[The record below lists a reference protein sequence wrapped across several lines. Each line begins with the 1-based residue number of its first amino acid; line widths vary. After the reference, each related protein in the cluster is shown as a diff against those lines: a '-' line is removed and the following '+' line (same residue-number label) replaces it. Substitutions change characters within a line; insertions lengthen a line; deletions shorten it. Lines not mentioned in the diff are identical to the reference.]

1 MLYTVVMDYR
11 SGTYISQVKAR
22 SVETALR
29 VWTEHLDISGVAGLG
44 RRRKAELIGEIKKQV
59 SRREAPTFGRRG
71 EYMVRVRRYVRWA
84 DNIIVSARRGEF

>member
-22 SVETALR
+22 SVDTALR

-59 SRREAPTFGRRG
+59 SRREAPVPLDGVVNTWCASAATSGG
-71 EYMVRVRRYVRWA
+71 LVIV
-84 DNIIVSARRGEF
+84 NIIATARG